1 MPELNE
7 EGISLISTTL
17 VDHSGIAPTTLYTVP
32 ASFTFMPDHVKIKAA
47 GDEGATI
54 ISLGLST
61 ALTDFCPNNTL
72 SNLDIANDM
81 VIVRP
86 IPNTTPLKSQVYTAG
101 EIFQVD
107 VTTNVGNALNTY
119 YLYGT
124 LIAV

>member
-1 MPELNE
+1 MPELNAE
-7 EGISLISTTL
+7 SISLISTTT
-17 VDHSGIAPTTLYTVP
+17 VSHAAIAAVTLYTVP
-32 ASFTFMPDHVKIKAA
+32 AGFEFTPDHVKVKAA
-47 GDEGATI
+47 GDEGATVV
-54 ISLGLST
+54 SLGLST

-72 SNLDIANDM
+72 SNLDAADDM

-107 VTTNVGNALNTY
+107 VTTNVGQAGNTY
-119 YLYGT
+119 YLFGT